1 MQTLKKQLETPGH
14 AESRDAE
21 DGHSDM
27 FTDADWD
34 MLMRGYTSQYMEHDF
49 WLDDS
54 MIEGAYLCL
63 LNPIRPDWRL
73 LMNACPY

>member
-1 MQTLKKQLETPGH
+1 
-14 AESRDAE
+14 
-21 DGHSDM
+21 M